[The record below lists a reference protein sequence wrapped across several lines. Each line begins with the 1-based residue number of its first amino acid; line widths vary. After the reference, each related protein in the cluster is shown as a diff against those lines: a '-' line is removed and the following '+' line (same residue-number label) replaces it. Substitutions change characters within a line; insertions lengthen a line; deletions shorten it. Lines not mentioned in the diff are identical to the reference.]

1 MGRGLSDEVRQSPP
15 PNAVSKRALGDDV
28 TLARRSISVLGAAA
42 FLSRNSVGSGGSSG
56 AERKGAV
63 AQVARRLVL
72 ESFSLTVRCPRAIDL
87 LQESELSLIV

>member
-1 MGRGLSDEVRQSPP
+1 MPSLT
-15 PNAVSKRALGDDV
+15 RALGDDV
-28 TLARRSISVLGAAA
+28 TLAWRPISVLGAAA

-56 AERKGAV
+56 AERKGTV

-72 ESFSLTVRCPRAIDL
+72 DSFSLTVKCPRAIDL